1 MSTALF
7 LFDQEHTFKSEPP
20 YHTHTPWLLC
30 TTQDSHK
37 KQTGYSLG
45 ILQKT
50 GWDWSGNWPCNPS
63 WDQPPTSPSSPS
75 NPRHGNIRSPAKCF
89 TLQIY
94 PYRVSPRGSAG
105 TATFTAISTSLWG
118 TLFWLQPFPCSSVC
132 LIPETGHQCQTGHLA
147 LRNAKWRGR
156 VSTPP
161 SLAKLPTFC
170 ILEEQCLQCF
180 FILQLEKLHVSYSLP
195 PHQWQWKVCRQISTG
210 FFLKQQMWVGWIGY
224 TLHLENPVQVEMHK

>member
-161 SLAKLPTFC
+161 P
-170 ILEEQCLQCF
+170 LQNYLLSVF
-180 FILQLEKLHVSYSLP
+180 
-195 PHQWQWKVCRQISTG
+195 WKSSAYNVFSSSSWRNSMSPIHCHHTSGSGKCADRFPRV
-210 FFLKQQMWVGWIGY
+210 FFLNSKC
-224 TLHLENPVQVEMHK
+224 E